1 MYEHYSGRFLG
12 ICMRYIKARP
22 EAEEVMINGWM
33 KIYNAVVNFESKGS
47 FEGWMKRIMVN
58 ESLMY
63 LRSKGPLH
71 LSIDTDHEEV
81 KADNQADQN
90 INAEDL
96 LKLMDD
102 LPPGY
107 RAVFNLYAIEG
118 YGHKE
123 IGEMLGISEGASKSQ
138 LSKARATLQ
147 KKLAGLEAYA
157 A

>member
-1 MYEHYSGRFLG
+1 
-12 ICMRYIKARP
+12 
-22 EAEEVMINGWM
+22 
-33 KIYNAVVNFESKGS
+33 
-47 FEGWMKRIMVN
+47 
-58 ESLMY
+58 MY